1 MKPNLH
7 SKITAETS
15 LQANLTPTGQLT
27 TERPAPSSSSRLTLD
42 AATPPH
48 YLHWPS
54 PTQFVLSPAKQAHGP
69 VSSAPAG
76 APCVKDAFGMSAGNK
91 PLPTSAFASSGKFD
105 AFPVEGVTRLHS
117 LKAASPFTG
126 AVASLGHPS
135 TLHSSGGRSVASSES
150 RLGKYF
156 LLTRPTAPAE
166 GAFGGLTR
174 PGSGARYAGHDVCS
188 ELCLSGTLTEKLNRR
203 TSQHEA
209 LVERVWGG
217 GSVRG
222 ADVRHAHH
230 DAGSFRTDKLPK
242 TKGGRG
248 QTVANQDVLDR
259 RPGSRVKATKPYSRY
274 AWRAKRMTKS
284 HSNADEFATATLKS
298 RPVMPPWL
306 LHTLNT
312 VSHKISFPLALRDL
326 PKHSA
331 LALNHGS
338 QGSLQPRGL
347 VRTSRRKSLEPQRI
361 EPSTALEDDAIFA
374 FMPPPLDPLGSALI
388 NKPGPFATSTPP
400 NSNVQPR
407 QLSQPDEEFDSSLF
421 TTRIPRIDAYP
432 PVSSVG
438 SSVISPP
445 STAPFVFSE
454 VPLCDSPEH
463 NGGEIFDAA
472 LRKTNGSA
480 DVFGAVW
487 AALRPARPS
496 PETKSRFPKYYSR
509 LNPVFR
515 PGLQAEQMAWPTSR
529 QEYQNLDWKPSFP
542 DARVP
547 NHRVATVPLKSQLRS
562 GFLGAPDPL
571 VTNTAIEDAVAAANR
586 DANTS
591 NHVRFCVPSSPSATS
606 FVSCSPSRLS
616 ELLHPLILES
626 IDRTEHKGEFSVQ
639 VCSIRTTQ
647 TEFESSHS
655 QATPKEHPYEGR
667 DVLDHECVMRTV
679 QNMDTSYNE
688 IPFDRT
694 GVAKMEVSDPIPR
707 GETIAIHAPVLY
719 SIE

>member
-230 DAGSFRTDKLPK
+230 DAGSFRTVRCVRESLVNRLITLNRISCPRQRGVVAKQLQ
-242 TKGGRG
+242 TKMFWI
-248 QTVANQDVLDR
+248 VALDHA
-259 RPGSRVKATKPYSRY
+259 SR
-274 AWRAKRMTKS
+274 
-284 HSNADEFATATLKS
+284 
-298 RPVMPPWL
+298 L
-306 LHTLNT
+306 LNHTLGM
-312 VSHKISFPLALRDL
+312 
-326 PKHSA
+326 
-331 LALNHGS
+331 HGE
-338 QGSLQPRGL
+338 
-347 VRTSRRKSLEPQRI
+347 RRE
-361 EPSTALEDDAIFA
+361 
-374 FMPPPLDPLGSALI
+374 
-388 NKPGPFATSTPP
+388 
-400 NSNVQPR
+400 
-407 QLSQPDEEFDSSLF
+407 
-421 TTRIPRIDAYP
+421 
-432 PVSSVG
+432 
-438 SSVISPP
+438 
-445 STAPFVFSE
+445 
-454 VPLCDSPEH
+454 
-463 NGGEIFDAA
+463 
-472 LRKTNGSA
+472 
-480 DVFGAVW
+480 
-487 AALRPARPS
+487 
-496 PETKSRFPKYYSR
+496 
-509 LNPVFR
+509 
-515 PGLQAEQMAWPTSR
+515 
-529 QEYQNLDWKPSFP
+529 
-542 DARVP
+542 
-547 NHRVATVPLKSQLRS
+547 
-562 GFLGAPDPL
+562 
-571 VTNTAIEDAVAAANR
+571 
-586 DANTS
+586 
-591 NHVRFCVPSSPSATS
+591 
-606 FVSCSPSRLS
+606 
-616 ELLHPLILES
+616 
-626 IDRTEHKGEFSVQ
+626 
-639 VCSIRTTQ
+639 
-647 TEFESSHS
+647 
-655 QATPKEHPYEGR
+655 
-667 DVLDHECVMRTV
+667 
-679 QNMDTSYNE
+679 
-688 IPFDRT
+688 
-694 GVAKMEVSDPIPR
+694 
-707 GETIAIHAPVLY
+707 
-719 SIE
+719 